1 MPNMGIAADRITA
14 LCSAGGSVISPN
26 PSRMGAIAM
35 VEAVRKGEI
44 GKPRYFTSTFSQTVK
59 ASNHRATSG
68 YWAGPVSDMGTYPI
82 NAVRNLFEAE
92 PIAVMAF
99 ASKTERDLGCDD
111 TVSVML
117 KFTEG
122 RQVACASR
130 SMQGYP
136 FRFEMTCEQP
146 SFRDQ
151 QRGIAWQGEKAIF
164 VMQAW
169 NLTHVIALAPGHNV
183 FTGADGIRNSFDL
196 TRKAAVS
203 LSWNKAGLN
212 RLGFQSG
219 EAEGLLG
226 GQVYKVS
233 NLSMNFSPRPESPDD
248 LMMAIQWDKLTLD
261 AAPMAAPYL
270 GTELGPSRMIGEV
283 QGFFPAY
290 EAAGR
295 EITGVWGMLLDQG
308 GAVEIAQLL
317 LNWGPLD
324 LGAQADLTLANGR
337 ANGAFRVRIEG
348 AEALKQAMIDSG
360 HWTQQEQ
367 IVFGTV
373 EPASRNGG
381 FLTLPVT
388 DNRVFV
394 GPVPLGEPPGARW

>member
-1 MPNMGIAADRITA
+1 MA
-14 LCSAGGSVISPN
+14 SPSTVKK
-26 PSRMGAIAM
+26 PSRLFLFLPFVLLFLGIGAWTAWWYVASARIDSGVTSWM
-35 VEAVRKGEI
+35 IEQE
-44 GKPRYFTSTFSQTVK
+44 FT
-59 ASNHRATSG
+59 
-68 YWAGPVSDMGTYPI
+68 D
-82 NAVRNLFEAE
+82 
-92 PIAVMAF
+92 
-99 ASKTERDLGCDD
+99 
-111 TVSVML
+111 
-117 KFTEG
+117 G

-130 SMQGYP
+130 KMEGYP
-136 FRFEMTCEQP
+136 FRFELTCEQP

-151 QRGIAWQGEKAIF
+151 TRGISWQGERAVF

-169 NLTHVIALAPGHNV
+169 NLTHVIAQAPGHNV

-196 TRKAAVS
+196 DRKAAVS

-212 RLGFQSG
+212 RFGFQSG

-261 AAPMAAPYL
+261 AAPLAAPYL
-270 GTELGPSRMIGEV
+270 GTELGPSRVIGEV

-317 LNWGPLD
+317 LDWGPLD
-324 LGAQADLTLANGR
+324 LGAQTDLTLANGR
-337 ANGAFRVRIEG
+337 ANGAFRVRIDG

-381 FLTLPVT
+381 FLTLPVI
-388 DNRVFV
+388 DNTVFV
-394 GPVPLGEPPGARW
+394 GPVPLGELPGARS